1 MKVPS
6 DSSLSRASF
15 LSAKSLHE
23 FDPFFFAFRASYSY
37 LVPFFSKSKSH
48 RRNTLSFSPFSLE
61 SLLRAFSFTG
71 ISFSSSLPVFNLERP
86 IFLVTF
92 HLTAEN
98 NRPSLLLLS
107 YSECNL
113 PTLSFLLFQIFGG
126 KFYCGESVLVPWL
139 IIESSKFDFL

>member
-1 MKVPS
+1 MQSESAFRLVAVARQF
-6 DSSLSRASF
+6 SLSEIA
-15 LSAKSLHE
+15 AQLHE
-23 FDPFFFAFRASYSY
+23 FDPFFFALRASYSYWY

-107 YSECNL
+107 HSECNL

-126 KFYCGESVLVPWL
+126 KFYCMEKVFWYLG
-139 IIESSKFDFL
+139 